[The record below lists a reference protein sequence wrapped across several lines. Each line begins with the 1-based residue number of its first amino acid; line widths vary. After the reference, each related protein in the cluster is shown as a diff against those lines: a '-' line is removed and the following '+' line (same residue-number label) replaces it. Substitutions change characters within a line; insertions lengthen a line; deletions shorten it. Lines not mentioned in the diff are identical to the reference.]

1 MAMRGFGLTSDGSVG
16 WVEHPRPTC
25 GPLDAIIRPTHL
37 SPCTSDVRVAH
48 GWVDSRTDLVLGHEA
63 VGVVDEVGA
72 LVASFQPGDLV
83 AVPCVT
89 PDWLAPGVQ
98 HRRRTGHD
106 TGEQASYKF
115 ASAKDGV
122 MAQFFH
128 VNMADANLA
137 HIPDG
142 VDPEAALMS
151 ADMMPTGLRAVEVAE
166 VGFGE
171 TVAVIGI
178 GPVGLMA
185 VAGAVLRGAGRV
197 IAVGTRPSASEVAM
211 RYGASEVISYR
222 DGRLSDKLRT
232 LADGTGPDKVIIA
245 GGDAETLAEAVR
257 AVRAG
262 GIVANVNFMH
272 STDTLNLPL
281 SDWGLGMADVD
292 IRGAF
297 CPGGGQVTA
306 AMLKLIEYERI
317 DPTLL
322 ITHRLQGWDA
332 LPEAFQLMA
341 AKPPN
346 LIKPIVILN

>member
-1 MAMRGFGLTSDGSVG
+1 MRGFGLISDGSVG
-16 WVEHPRPTC
+16 WVEHPRPAC
-25 GPLDAIIRPTHL
+25 GPLDAIIRPTLL

-72 LVASFQPGDLV
+72 LVASFKPGDLV

-98 HRRRTGHD
+98 HPRRVGHD
-106 TGEQASYKF
+106 AGEQASYKF

-122 MAQFFH
+122 MAEFFH
-128 VNMADANLA
+128 VNFADANLA

-142 VDPEAALMS
+142 VDPEAALMA
-151 ADMMPTGLRAVEVAE
+151 ADMMPTGLRGVEVAE

-185 VAGAVLRGAGRV
+185 VAGAVLRGAGHI
-197 IAVGTRPSASEVAM
+197 IAIGTRPAASEVAM
-211 RYGASEVISYR
+211 RYGASVVMSYR
-222 DGRLSDKLRT
+222 YGRLSDT
-232 LADGTGPDKVIIA
+232 LLAMTDGVGPDKVIIA
-245 GGDAETLAEAVR
+245 GGDGETLAEAVR

-272 STDTLNLPL
+272 SADTLNLPL

-306 AMLKLIEYERI
+306 KMLRLIQHERI

-322 ITHRLQGWDA
+322 ITHRLHGWDG
-332 LPEAFQLMA
+332 LPEAFDLMA
-341 AKPPN
+341 TKPAD